1 MYINLSSDMFVG
13 NGGKDEIEREVAKM
27 YADLFRSC
35 YQERSADSGY
45 IIVTASPISSS
56 YLSCAHIS
64 ELKLMYVTGKTT
76 LYVAKTKFAA
86 KKAFKKSVEKFPL

>member
-64 ELKLMYVTGKTT
+64 ELKLMWQTG
-76 LYVAKTKFAA
+76 YVAKTKFAA